1 MALKE
6 EWTIFGSLKKDFAI
20 RREAKNPVIC
30 HQERE
35 YMRYSLLA
43 ILLGVGVTAFSQ
55 DISNQTQFFF
65 NAYTINPSYAGTEG
79 RPAFFLSYR
88 KQWTGVTGSPA
99 ISNFSFHNASKGKL
113 NYGLNFNSD
122 SRGIVSTTSAMGTIG
137 YTLPI
142 DENTTLR
149 FGLSGGIGFNGVD
162 VAQLGSFT
170 DKILP
175 SILNRNSFLMGNA
188 GVSVHRKDFHGG
200 IALPNLFQPVYVSS
214 DPFSVSALRPFQSAI
229 IHVSNR
235 FYFDKDKNVFEPY
248 LMYRLNGS
256 GLPSQLEAAA
266 LLHLQHFVWVGA
278 SYRQNFG
285 ISALGGIKIKNQF
298 AIGFSYS
305 VKNTGINELNSPTY
319 ELQLGYLTGF
329 KKKGVFAYSFVSTE
343 KEKVHKKTP
352 KEIAEERKKQQ
363 AEIARKQQEEKNKVT
378 ASKKGAEDKKAVALK
393 EEEDRR
399 QKALA
404 VAALKAEEDRKLKE
418 KLEEDRRIAEEKAHA
433 IKFPVD
439 STHHEDLQQLKRIA
453 DHAEEPNAE
462 HGLGSDQHENH
473 ERHEIVV
480 RGGHSEELDLGDFV
494 IAGSFMKRENAARYD
509 ADLTKL
515 GFTADFAYLSSHA
528 KWYVYIYHGTDI
540 NEARTER
547 DKHRKL
553 KLFRDAWLLTVREK

>member
-1 MALKE
+1 MRFFIRTLLLLFFELPA
-6 EWTIFGSLKKDFAI
+6 FA
-20 RREAKNPVIC
+20 
-30 HQERE
+30 QE
-35 YMRYSLLA
+35 
-43 ILLGVGVTAFSQ
+43 IT
-55 DISNQTQFFF
+55 NQTQFFF
-65 NAYTINPSYAGTEG
+65 NSYALNPSYAGTEG

-88 KQWTGVTGSPA
+88 KQWNGVSGAPT
-99 ISNFSFHNASKGKL
+99 ISNFSFHNTSKGKL

-122 SRGIVSTTSAMGTIG
+122 VRGIVNTTSAMATIG

-162 VAQLGSFT
+162 VDKLGTFT

-175 SILNRNSFLMGNA
+175 SILSRNSFLMGNA
-188 GVSVHRKDFHGG
+188 GVSVHRKMFHGG
-200 IALPNLFQPVYVSS
+200 ISLPNLFQPVYVSS

-229 IHVSNR
+229 VHVSNR

-298 AIGFSYS
+298 AIGLSYS

-329 KKKGVFAYSFVSTE
+329 KKKDAFAYSFVSTE

-352 KEIAEERKKQQ
+352 KELAEEKKQSQ
-363 AEIARKQQEEKNKVT
+363 AAIARKQQEEKNKVT
-378 ASKKGAEDKKAVALK
+378 PATK
-393 EEEDRR
+393 
-399 QKALA
+399 
-404 VAALKAEEDRKLKE
+404 KAEEDKKVLALKKEDEKKQKELALARKVEEDK
-418 KLEEDRRIAEEKAHA
+418 KLQQKQEEDRRIAEEKAHA
-433 IKFPVD
+433 LRFPVD
-439 STHHEDLQQLKRIA
+439 STHHEDLKQLQRVA
-453 DHAEEPNAE
+453 DHADDPNAQ
-462 HGLGSDQHENH
+462 HGLGSDQHDNH
-473 ERHEIVV
+473 ERHEFVV
-480 RGGHSEELDLGDFV
+480 RGTHQEELDLGDFV
-494 IAGSFMKRENAARYD
+494 IAGSFMKRENAARYN
-509 ADLTKL
+509 ADLIKL

-528 KWYVYIYHGTDI
+528 KWYVYIFHGTDI
-540 NEARTER
+540 NMARSER
-547 DKHRKL
+547 DKYRKM
-553 KLFRDAWLLTVREK
+553 KLFRDAWLLTVTEK

>member
-1 MALKE
+1 
-6 EWTIFGSLKKDFAI
+6 
-20 RREAKNPVIC
+20 
-30 HQERE
+30 
-35 YMRYSLLA
+35 MRYSLLTA
-43 ILLGVGVTAFSQ
+43 LVLCVGLAAFSQ
-55 DISNQTQFFF
+55 DITNQTQFFF
-65 NAYTINPSYAGTEG
+65 NPYTLNSSYAGTEG

-88 KQWTGVTGSPA
+88 KQWTGVTGAPT
-99 ISNFSFHNASKGKL
+99 ISNFSFHNTSKGKL

-122 SRGIVSTTSAMGTIG
+122 ARGIVSTTSAMVTIG

-162 VAQLGSFT
+162 VAKLGSFT

-188 GVSVHRKDFHGG
+188 GVSVHRKTFHGG
-200 IALPNLFQPVYVSS
+200 ISLPNLFQPVYVSS
-214 DPFSVSALRPFQSAI
+214 DPFSVTTLRPFQSAI

-329 KKKGVFAYSFVSTE
+329 KKKDAFAYSFVSTE

-352 KEIAEERKKQQ
+352 KEIAEEKKKNQ

-378 ASKKGAEDKKAVALK
+378 PVSRKEAEDKKALALK
-393 EEEDRR
+393 QEEERK
-399 QKALA
+399 QKELALA
-404 VAALKAEEDRKLKE
+404 MKAEEDKKLKQMQE
-418 KLEEDRRIAEEKAHA
+418 QDRLIADEKAHA

-439 STHHEDLQQLKRIA
+439 STHHDDLQQLKRIA
-453 DHAEEPNAE
+453 DHAEDPNAE
-462 HGLGSDQHENH
+462 HGLDSDQHGNH
-473 ERHEIVV
+473 ERHEIVI
-480 RGGHSEELDLGDFV
+480 RGGHHEELDLGDFV
-494 IAGSFMKRENAARYD
+494 ITGSFMKRENAARYD

-540 NEARTER
+540 NIARSER
-547 DKHRKL
+547 DKYRKL
-553 KLFRDAWLLTVREK
+553 KLFRDAWLLTVIEK